1 MKRRDMRFLITAG
14 LALMLSAPAP
24 AQELEA
30 ARDRQDRAAIE
41 KKIAELA
48 VRAVR
53 QPNHADA
60 HHALAVA
67 QSYLA
72 EVALELRDKN
82 LAKNAAEAGIKAAE
96 RATTLRPD
104 SSEFQRV
111 LGTLCGQVIPAN
123 VLSGLRYGKCAQ
135 DAVTKAIKL
144 DPKSSMAYVSRG
156 VGNYYLPPALGGG
169 PELAIKDFE
178 KAIQLKPDNSEAYL
192 WLGIA
197 LRKVNRN
204 AQARKAL
211 SRSVELNPRRIWA
224 RQQLEKTPA
233 Q

>member
-1 MKRRDMRFLITAG
+1 MRFLITAG